1 MGCAASGTKE
11 PSPPHDEAKQ
21 HDKYEEDPDEPLP
34 EGEIGDCMLGV
45 NVSHEIC
52 YSSCSCSFVKKYVRS
67 TMQHSCSLTVTTSNA
82 LEMN

>member
-21 HDKYEEDPDEPLP
+21 HEKYEEDPDEPLP

-45 NVSHEIC
+45 NVSNEIC
-52 YSSCSCSFVKKYVRS
+52 SSIFLMFIFFCEEICEKYQA
-67 TMQHSCSLTVTTSNA
+67 TFLFLHCHNI
-82 LEMN
+82 